1 MFALEF
7 LSIPIGAP
15 RVLIREKCVYTHITN
30 FYIYTKNNLYENH
43 LSIFVRES
51 SMQRTVCTRIAPDVP
66 SDGYR
71 TEPEDYR
78 YCS

>member
-15 RVLIREKCVYTHITN
+15 GVLIREKCVYTHITN